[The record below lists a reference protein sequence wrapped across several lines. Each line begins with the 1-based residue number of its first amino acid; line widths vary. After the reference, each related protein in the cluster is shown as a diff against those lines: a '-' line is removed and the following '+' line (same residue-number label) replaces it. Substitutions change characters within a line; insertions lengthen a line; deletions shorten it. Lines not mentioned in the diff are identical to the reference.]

1 MRNNYLLLFS
11 PIKTDEKLYD
21 NIHVKYILFNI
32 NNTVFIDLIIIYNNL
47 IPALFYVL
55 DNVGKQ

>member
-32 NNTVFIDLIIIYNNL
+32 NNTVFI
-47 IPALFYVL
+47 
-55 DNVGKQ
+55 